1 VQVQVN
7 GVRLFFDVEGAK
19 WVPDGPV
26 RREKPTRLLLHGG
39 PGLDH
44 SSWKPAFSCLTDLV
58 QLVYLDQRGNGRSD
72 RSTSE
77 HWNLD
82 QWADD
87 VRGLCDALG
96 IERPVVMGTSFG
108 GFVAQAYA
116 IRHPGHAS
124 RLILSSTGA
133 RIRLPLVLERF
144 EARGGAEARTVAE
157 RFWMDPGPETLPAYL
172 TQAIPLYNVRPETS
186 TDALRRSIMNLDLL
200 FHFARNGMGFD
211 FRDALASVP
220 CPTLVLGGALD
231 PICPIEYQEEIAAAL
246 PSGARYERFENAG
259 HGVFRDEP
267 ERAFA
272 VLREFL
278 SA

>member
-1 VQVQVN
+1 
-7 GVRLFFDVEGAK
+7 VRLFFDVEGAK

-26 RREKPTRLLLHGG
+26 LREKPTLLLLHGG

-58 QLVYLDQRGNGRSD
+58 QLVYLDHRGNGRSD
-72 RSTSE
+72 RSTPE

-87 VRGLCDALG
+87 VRGFCDALG
-96 IERPVVMGTSFG
+96 IERPIVMGTSFG
-108 GFVAQAYA
+108 GFVAMAYA
-116 IRHPGHAS
+116 ARHPDHPS
-124 RLILSSTGA
+124 RLIFSSTAA
-133 RIRLPLVLERF
+133 RIQLPLMLDRF
-144 EARGGAEARTVAE
+144 EARGGAEARTAAE
-157 RFWMDPGPETLPAYL
+157 HFWTNPGPETLPAYF
-172 TQAIPLYNVRPETS
+172 TKAIPLYNVQPAAS

-200 FHFARNGMGFD
+200 YHFARQGMGFD
-211 FRDALASVP
+211 FREALAKVP
-220 CPTLVLGGALD
+220 CPTLVLGGAQD
-231 PICPIEYQEEIAAAL
+231 PICPIEYQEEITAAL
-246 PSGARYERFENAG
+246 PKGARYERFEDSG